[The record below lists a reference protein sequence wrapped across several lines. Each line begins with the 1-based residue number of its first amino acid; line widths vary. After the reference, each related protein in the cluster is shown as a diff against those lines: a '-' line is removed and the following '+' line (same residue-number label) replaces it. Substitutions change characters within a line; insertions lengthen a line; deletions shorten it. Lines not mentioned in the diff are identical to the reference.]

1 MRMSERV
8 EMAKTDLSDYNLG
21 ELKGLQFDIENEIRK
36 RRADEVNR
44 AREEIMALAHGTGL
58 SVDEL
63 LLNKVGKP
71 KRKQA
76 R

>member
-1 MRMSERV
+1 
-8 EMAKTDLSDYNLG
+8 MAKTDLSDYNLG

-58 SVDEL
+58 SVEEL
-63 LLNKVGKP
+63 LLSKVGKP
-71 KRKQA
+71 KRT
-76 R
+76 